1 MMILIKYSY
10 SKYGTEFDTHS
21 AFSLSSANRFS
32 ENAIIFRVD
41 NSSSVHA
48 SNKNNIC
55 QFLIKVQKMD

>member
-10 SKYGTEFDTHS
+10 SKYGTEFDIHS
-21 AFSLSSANRFS
+21 AFSLSSANRFG

-48 SNKNNIC
+48 TNKNNIC
-55 QFLIKVQKMD
+55 